1 MSCRL
6 PLFDTAGDEGALLR
20 DVLHKNEEKLE
31 KLRSLQPTILD
42 LSIREPTAY
51 SAWGHRLSDKLDIF
65 HHVREFGFTDIML
78 GLFKA
83 ADTVD
88 EQFCKEL
95 TDEDKSGCF
104 VFSPTGVFRDGEL
117 DRSQSQPLLKAAALA
132 PNVLFEFAA
141 LDADE
146 AGAEA
151 ILERFDLSIQ
161 WIRRAWQQ
169 RGIERGP
176 RNGRVYI
183 NIYDTFEAFYRNTDI
198 YVRVI
203 KYLGQHP
210 GVDGVLFEDEQ
221 GTSFHFQV
229 GELTRLIR
237 SLIPAQKKLL
247 AHLHDNTGTMYASA
261 LEAVLNGADGLWAGF
276 TPMGGMLNSSASSVF
291 LANLLRIGNPYVQS
305 QFKMQDTIPLAKEL
319 DRLNQ
324 PVQSTDYCHP
334 VIGEGAYLS
343 TLRGFEQRPGEH
355 MALPPETVGAE
366 RGFRVVPAI
375 ASNYVVSRRLDELGI
390 SYPSEPSQDTP
401 TGRQLQDRVFRKIWD
416 MMQET
421 LIAGH
426 KVDCNDAQVL
436 REYLDRARQYF
447 RDHPDD

>member
-1 MSCRL
+1 
-6 PLFDTAGDEGALLR
+6 
-20 DVLHKNEEKLE
+20 
-31 KLRSLQPTILD
+31 
-42 LSIREPTAY
+42 
-51 SAWGHRLSDKLDIF
+51 
-65 HHVREFGFTDIML
+65 
-78 GLFKA
+78 
-83 ADTVD
+83 
-88 EQFCKEL
+88 
-95 TDEDKSGCF
+95 
-104 VFSPTGVFRDGEL
+104 
-117 DRSQSQPLLKAAALA
+117 
-132 PNVLFEFAA
+132 
-141 LDADE
+141 
-146 AGAEA
+146 
-151 ILERFDLSIQ
+151 
-161 WIRRAWQQ
+161 
-169 RGIERGP
+169 
-176 RNGRVYI
+176 
-183 NIYDTFEAFYRNTDI
+183 
-198 YVRVI
+198 
-203 KYLGQHP
+203 
-210 GVDGVLFEDEQ
+210 
-221 GTSFHFQV
+221 
-229 GELTRLIR
+229 
-237 SLIPAQKKLL
+237 
-247 AHLHDNTGTMYASA
+247 
-261 LEAVLNGADGLWAGF
+261 
-276 TPMGGMLNSSASSVF
+276 
-291 LANLLRIGNPYVQS
+291 